1 MKKAQIST
9 LSENQDSIFVYVCT
23 YGTYLFKSISIFS
36 GGLPVYTA
44 LPIQEKLKDLRVE
57 RKLTLE
63 ELSEQTGISKSALGN
78 YETND
83 YKDISHNNIVTLA
96 KFYGVTADYL
106 LGLSENKNPA
116 NADLT
121 DLHLQDEAIELLKS
135 GKLNNRLLCEM
146 IGHENFRRLL
156 ADIEIY
162 VDNIA
167 GMQIK
172 NLNAWIDV
180 VRAELIAKYDPD
192 KDDPYLRVLEAAHID
207 DHEYFSQMVHDDI
220 DKIIRDIREA
230 HRHDSVSAPEMTAA
244 EQMKKDLEEVAN
256 FKGSK
261 MERTV
266 ILYCK
271 QLQIDYRKLTEE
283 EFRWF
288 IRILQKSRIHHS
300 GGRGKK

>member
-1 MKKAQIST
+1 MKKAPIST

-44 LPIQEKLKDLRVE
+44 LTIQEKLKDLRVE

-83 YKDISHNNIVTLA
+83 YKDISHYNIVILS

-121 DLHLQDEAIELLKS
+121 DLHLQDDTIELLKS

-192 KDDPYLRVLEAAHID
+192 KDDPHLRVLEAAHID

-220 DKIIRDIREA
+220 DMIIRDIRKA
-230 HRHDSVSAPEMTAA
+230 HRHDNVSAPAMTAA

-271 QLQIDYRKLTEE
+271 QLQIDYKKLTEE

-288 IRILQKSRIHHS
+288 IQILKKSKLNRNA
-300 GGRGKK
+300 GRGRK

>member
-1 MKKAQIST
+1 M
-9 LSENQDSIFVYVCT
+9 
-23 YGTYLFKSISIFS
+23 
-36 GGLPVYTA
+36 YTA
-44 LPIQEKLKDLRVE
+44 LTIQEKLKDLRVE

-63 ELSEQTGISKSALGN
+63 ELSEQTGISKSALSN

-83 YKDISHNNIVTLA
+83 YKDISHYSIATLA

-116 NADLT
+116 DADLT
-121 DLHLQDEAIELLKS
+121 DLHLQDKTIELLKS

-162 VDNIA
+162 ADNIA
-167 GMQIK
+167 GLQIK

-192 KDDPYLRVLEAAHID
+192 NDDPHLRVLEAAHID

-220 DKIIRDIREA
+220 DTIIRDIREA

-256 FKGSK
+256 FKGSRLEK
-261 MERTV
+261 TV
-266 ILYCK
+266 MLYCK

-288 IRILQKSRIHHS
+288 IRILQKSRLHRS
-300 GGRGKK
+300 SGRGKK

>member
-1 MKKAQIST
+1 MSCFYRGMKMYTT
-9 LSENQDSIFVYVCT
+9 LT
-23 YGTYLFKSISIFS
+23 
-36 GGLPVYTA
+36 
-44 LPIQEKLKDLRVE
+44 IQEKLKDLRVE

-63 ELSEQTGISKSALGN
+63 ELAEQTGISKSALGN

-83 YKDISHNNIVTLA
+83 YKDISHYNIVILA

-121 DLHLQDEAIELLKS
+121 DLHLQDETIEILKS

-167 GMQIK
+167 WMQIK

-180 VRAELIAKYDPD
+180 VRQELIAKYDPD
-192 KDDPYLRVLEAAHID
+192 KDDPHLRVLEAAHID
-207 DHEYFSQMVHDDI
+207 DNEYFSQMVHDDI
-220 DKIIRDIREA
+220 DTIIRDIRVA
-230 HRHDSVSAPEMTAA
+230 HKHDSVSAPELSVA

-271 QLQIDYRKLTEE
+271 QLQIDYKKLTEE
-283 EFRWF
+283 EFRAL
-288 IRILQKSRIHHS
+288 IQILRKSKLYTG
-300 GGRGKK
+300 GGRGKR

>member
-1 MKKAQIST
+1 M
-9 LSENQDSIFVYVCT
+9 
-23 YGTYLFKSISIFS
+23 
-36 GGLPVYTA
+36 
-44 LPIQEKLKDLRVE
+44 
-57 RKLTLE
+57 
-63 ELSEQTGISKSALGN
+63 
-78 YETND
+78 
-83 YKDISHNNIVTLA
+83 
-96 KFYGVTADYL
+96 TADYL

-121 DLHLQDEAIELLKS
+121 DLHLQDDTIELLKN

-192 KDDPYLRVLEAAHID
+192 KDDPHLRVLEAAHID

-220 DKIIRDIREA
+220 DTIIRDIREA
-230 HRHDSVSAPEMTAA
+230 HRDDSVSAPEMTAA